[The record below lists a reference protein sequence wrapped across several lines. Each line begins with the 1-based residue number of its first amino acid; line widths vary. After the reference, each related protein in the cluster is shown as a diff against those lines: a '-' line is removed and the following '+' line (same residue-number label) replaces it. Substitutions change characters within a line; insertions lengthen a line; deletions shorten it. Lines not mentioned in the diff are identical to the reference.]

1 MSETLR
7 PIAGI
12 APIEKSRHHQR
23 ARQDRGAE
31 TRGRLIVAA
40 LDAFGRLGFEAASTR
55 EIARQADANLAA
67 IVYHFG
73 SKEGLHRA
81 VAEHVVEEIGSRI
94 SPQVAR
100 AQDALA
106 QSMPD
111 KIMARHLLQQM
122 VEAHM
127 AAMLGVMEAGA
138 WARFLVR
145 EQMEPTPVFDIVFA
159 FMEPV
164 HTLLRRLVAI
174 LTDSDP
180 DHDETAFRVFT
191 LIGQIVMFR
200 VAQPIVLRMMGRD
213 ALSAADRG
221 LISRIVTEN
230 IDRITGTPLAMEL
243 P

>member
-1 MSETLR
+1 MTESPR
-7 PIAGI
+7 PIAGSA
-12 APIEKSRHHQR
+12 APEKSRHHQR

-31 TRGRLIVAA
+31 TRARLILAA

-81 VAEHVVEEIGSRI
+81 VAEHVVDEIGSRI
-94 SPQVAR
+94 GPTVRR
-100 AQDALA
+100 AEDALA
-106 QSMPD
+106 QGTPD

-122 VEAHM
+122 VESHM

-138 WARFLVR
+138 WAQFLVR
-145 EQMEPTPVFDIVFA
+145 EQMEPTPVFDIVVA

-164 HTLLRRLVAI
+164 HSLLRRLVAI
-174 LTDSDP
+174 LTDGDP
-180 DHDETAFRVFT
+180 DHDETGFRVFT
-191 LIGQIVMFR
+191 LVGQVMMFR

-213 ALSAADRG
+213 ALSAADRQ
-221 LISRIVTEN
+221 LIARIVTRN
-230 IDRITGTPLAMEL
+230 IDLITGTPLATEA

>member
-1 MSETLR
+1 MSETMR
-7 PIAGI
+7 PSAGS
-12 APIEKSRHHQR
+12 APTEKSRHHQR

-81 VAEHVVEEIGSRI
+81 VAEHVVAEIGSRI
-94 SPQVAR
+94 SPDVAR

-106 QSMPD
+106 QSTPD

-180 DHDETAFRVFT
+180 DHDETGFRVFT

-213 ALSAADRG
+213 ALSSADRM
-221 LISRIVTEN
+221 LIARIVTEN
-230 IDRITGTPLAMEL
+230 IDRITGTPLAMER